1 MSRQFRIFCARHG
14 VAKTFDGDNLPRAT
28 KGFDLSLGLFD
39 GATLEQCSKECL
51 AAIEAAVVALKS
63 ARRKT
68 REELRADVQAE
79 ADAARGYKLFRP
91 GDNDSLSDGYR
102 VPEGTATVATDRTV
116 PESVKPLFVD
126 QRTGTYFTR
135 TALKEMART
144 DTQRFRILMRNDNHF
159 LNELLAQ
166 AN

>member
-1 MSRQFRIFCARHG
+1 MSRRIEIFMPQFGQIRSYDLDR
-14 VAKTFDGDNLPRAT
+14 LPIIP
-28 KGFDLSLGLFD
+28 GLFD
-39 GATLEQCSKECL
+39 ATTLETCSDACVKE
-51 AAIEAAVVALKS
+51 IE
-63 ARRKT
+63 RRVEET
-68 REELRADVQAE
+68 RRAKHITRDEQRADLRQT
-79 ADAARGYKLFRP
+79 ADRARGYSLYRE